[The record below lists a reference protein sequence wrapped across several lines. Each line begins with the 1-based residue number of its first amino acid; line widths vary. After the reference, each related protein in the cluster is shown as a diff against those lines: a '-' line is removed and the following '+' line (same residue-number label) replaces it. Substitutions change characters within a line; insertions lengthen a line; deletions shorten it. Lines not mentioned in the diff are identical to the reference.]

1 MNILTHL
8 YALKALIT
16 EMLSLVVSLD
26 VLIRSLLLLKG
37 QLMPS
42 PTASKSSSD
51 GPLNSEC
58 LSML

>member
-42 PTASKSSSD
+42 D
-51 GPLNSEC
+51 V
-58 LSML
+58 